1 MKKKELSFSSKTI
14 NAGSNA
20 KTVKGDDEYLT
31 AIMYLA
37 PYKLAGGANVCSMA
51 ELAECHKPCLN
62 LSGRGK
68 FNNIQKARIRKTNW
82 FHTNKEAFMYQLA
95 LDLCKFERFCEK
107 HKVKPAVRLNGTS
120 DIRWELIKYPLDGK
134 NVFERFPD
142 ITFYDYT
149 KIPNRKI
156 KDLPNYSLTW
166 SYSGSNDKY
175 KSFVPQAKKAGM
187 NIAVVFR
194 DENFPKKY
202 LNWKVIDGDK
212 DDLRFLDPKQ
222 SIIAL
227 KAKGPAKK
235 DTSGF
240 VVDI

>member
-1 MKKKELSFSSKTI
+1 MTKLTFSSKTI

-31 AIMYLA
+31 AVMYLA
-37 PYKLAGGANVCSMA
+37 PYKLAGSGNVCSMA

-68 FNNIQKARIRKTNW
+68 FNNIQKARIRKTRW
-82 FHTNKEAFMYQLA
+82 FLNDREDFMKQLYK
-95 LDLCKFERFCEK
+95 DVTKFVTFCTK
-107 HKVKPAVRLNGTS
+107 NSVKPAVRLNGTS
-120 DIRWELIKYPLDGK
+120 DIRWELIKDEHGK
-134 NVFERFPD
+134 TIFEAFPD
-142 ITFYDYT
+142 VVFYDYT

-156 KDLPNYSLTW
+156 KDIPNYSLTW
-166 SYSGSNDKY
+166 SYSGANEKY
-175 KSFVPQAKKAGM
+175 KGFVQQAKDAGM

-194 DENFPKKY
+194 DDKFPRRF

-212 DDLRFLDPKQ
+212 DDLRFLDPKN
-222 SIIAL
+222 SIVGL

-235 DTSGF
+235 DKSGF
-240 VVDI
+240 VVDV